1 MIEQA
6 KVPLSISHSD
16 IAEEWIVEKNKRIS
30 PSDVTAD
37 SHRRAW
43 WVCEFGHVEFNPVR
57 IRVRDAGCA
66 KCKSSR
72 WKKEMEQKRMQRF
85 EFEDSFKDL
94 EHHPEMKL
102 KDILKINNAIEQDIE
117 ILVSPKVEARIYNS
131 LKRMNIHTI
140 DELLEF
146 NYDGLCRVRN
156 LGDGS
161 IRKLYEK
168 LKDYTTER
176 GNQL

>member
-1 MIEQA
+1 MKEQA

-16 IAEEWIVEKNKRIS
+16 IAAEWIVEKNKRIS

-72 WKKEMEQKRMQRF
+72 WKKEMEQKRMQKYRID
-85 EFEDSFKDL
+85 DSFKVL
-94 EHHPEMKL
+94 EHHPEMTL
-102 KDILKINNAIEQDIE
+102 KDIFKINDEIEQDLE
-117 ILVSPKVEARIYNS
+117 ILVSSKVEARIYNS
-131 LKRMNIHTI
+131 LKRKNINTI
-140 DELLEF
+140 DQLLEF
-146 NYDGLCRVRN
+146 NYDELCRIRN

-161 IRKLYEK
+161 IKKLYEI
-168 LKDYTTER
+168 LKNYLSK
-176 GNQL
+176 NN

>member
-16 IAEEWIVEKNKRIS
+16 IAAEWIVEKNKRIS

-72 WKKEMEQKRMQRF
+72 WKKEMEKKKIQRE
-85 EFEDSFKDL
+85 EFEGSFKDL
-94 EHHPEMKL
+94 VYHPEMSLKEIFKVRSIIEEDLEKL
-102 KDILKINNAIEQDIE
+102 LG
-117 ILVSPKVEARIYNS
+117 PKTETRIYNS
-131 LKRMNIHTI
+131 LKRKDINTI
-140 DELLEF
+140 DQLLEY
-146 NYDGLCRVRN
+146 NYEALSRVRN

-161 IRKLYEK
+161 IKKLYEIIK
-168 LKDYTTER
+168 AYIQKS
-176 GNQL
+176 